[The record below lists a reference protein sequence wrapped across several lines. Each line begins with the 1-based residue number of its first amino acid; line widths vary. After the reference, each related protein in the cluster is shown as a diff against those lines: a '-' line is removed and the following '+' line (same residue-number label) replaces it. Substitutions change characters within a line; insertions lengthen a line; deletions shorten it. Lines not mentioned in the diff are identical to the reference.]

1 MAEQYSVEA
10 VLSAVDKGF
19 GNALDMINDKLDKFD
34 NKVGKTE
41 SSGSKLGSTFK
52 AMALANLAAN
62 AVTKVTGDLNSLV
75 SESIKA
81 SDAMDKF
88 RSTMKF
94 AGLDNSAI
102 EKSAAAVK
110 KYADDTV
117 YDLDVVANTTA
128 QLAANGIK
136 DYDGLT
142 QAAGN
147 LNAVAGGNADTFKS
161 VAMVMTQTASAG
173 KLTGENWRQLSDAIP
188 GASGKIQEAL
198 KKNGAYTGDFRKAL
212 EQGKIS
218 ADEFNQAI
226 MDLGMTDVAKEA
238 ATSTKTIEGAIGN
251 MKAGIVTSIMEI
263 IDAIGKDRITGAITA
278 LGTFITNGLGL
289 LKIIIPPV
297 ISALTWLFDLI
308 NRNQSIVSAMAGA
321 FIGFKAALAIEKGIN
336 AVSAALNAFKA
347 AQKAATLAQAA
358 LNAVMAINPFT
369 IIVLAIS
376 ALVALL
382 IYFWHTNEGFR
393 NAVKAIWDGIKAAFV
408 QAWEAI
414 KAAWTGAAEFFSGI
428 WSGIKSGVQG
438 IVQWIAQTWS
448 GAVAVLKVVWDS
460 ISNAATTAWNFIIQ
474 SIMSVVQ
481 PFINTFVNGWNAL
494 KDGINGVWNG
504 IKSIFQGAWQFIK
517 SVVLGAALLII
528 DVVSGNFS
536 KLKADL
542 QLILDGI
549 KNAFSTVW
557 NGIKTIAVTVV
568 TTLVNLVRNAWEGL
582 KQILTTIWNIL
593 KTSATTI
600 WDGLKSAVLSIT
612 NALVNT
618 AKSVWEG
625 FKNFFYSLL
634 NGVRNTAVNSW
645 NSIRSSVVSIISG
658 LVGAAQNAWYSFR
671 NGVSNLVSSVSSIFY
686 SLRNINLWNAG
697 SAIINGFLNGL
708 RSAWGSVRSFVSG
721 IADWIRD
728 NKGPISYDR
737 KLLIPAGNVIMGGFN
752 EGLENGFKNTMS
764 KIEGITGNIQSRFNI
779 NQSKALNVESNYQGQ
794 SLNINFKLG
803 DRAFKGFV
811 EDINDLN
818 GEMVQLEETYAL

>member
-278 LGTFITNGLGL
+278 LGTFITNGLSL

-308 NRNQSIVSAMAGA
+308 NRNQAIVSAMAGA

-369 IIVLAIS
+369 LIVVAIT

-382 IYFWHTNEGFR
+382 IYLWHTNEGFR
-393 NAVKAIWDGIKAAFV
+393 NAVKAIWEGIKAAFV

-414 KAAWTGAAEFFSGI
+414 KAAWAGAAEFFTGI

-460 ISNAATTAWNFIIQ
+460 ISTAATTAWNFIIQ

-481 PFINTFVNGWNAL
+481 PFINTFVNGWNIL
-494 KDGINGVWNG
+494 KDGINGVWDG
-504 IKSIFQGAWQFIK
+504 IKSIFKGAWEFIK
-517 SVVLGAALLII
+517 SVVLGAALIII
-528 DVVSGNFS
+528 DVVTGNFS

-542 QLILDGI
+542 QLIWDGI
-549 KNAFSTVW
+549 KNAFSSVW

-582 KQILTTIWNIL
+582 KQVLTSIWNVLQTTASTIWN
-593 KTSATTI
+593 A
-600 WDGLKSAVLSIT
+600 LKSAVLSIT

-625 FKNFFYSLL
+625 FRNFFSSLL

-645 NSIRSSVVSIISG
+645 NSIRSSVVSIING

-671 NGVSNLVSSVSSIFY
+671 NGVSNLVSSVSNIFY
-686 SLRNINLWNAG
+686 SLRNINLWGAG

-708 RSAWGSVRSFVSG
+708 RSAWGSVKSFVSG
-721 IADWIRD
+721 IASWIRD

>member
-278 LGTFITNGLGL
+278 LGTFITNGLSL

-308 NRNQSIVSAMAGA
+308 NKNQAIVSAMAGA

-382 IYFWHTNEGFR
+382 IYLWHTNEGFR
-393 NAVKAIWDGIKAAFV
+393 NAVKAIWEGIKAAFV

-414 KAAWTGAAEFFSGI
+414 KAAWAGAAEFFTGI

-448 GAVAVLKVVWDS
+448 GAVAVLKVVWGS
-460 ISNAATTAWNFIIQ
+460 ISTAATTAWNFIIQ

-481 PFINTFVNGWNAL
+481 PFINTFVNGWNIL
-494 KDGINGVWNG
+494 KDGINGVWDG
-504 IKSIFQGAWQFIK
+504 IKSIFKGAWEFIK
-517 SVVLGAALLII
+517 SVVLGAALIII
-528 DVVSGNFS
+528 DVVTGNFS

-542 QLILDGI
+542 QLIWDGI

-568 TTLVNLVRNAWEGL
+568 TTLVSLVKNAWEGL
-582 KQILTTIWNIL
+582 KQVLTTIWNVLQTTASTIWNAL
-593 KTSATTI
+593 KT
-600 WDGLKSAVLSIT
+600 AVLSVT

-625 FKNFFYSLL
+625 FKNFFSSLL
-634 NGVRNTAVNSW
+634 NGVRNTAVNTW

-671 NGVSNLVSSVSSIFY
+671 NGVSNLVSSVSNIFY

-708 RSAWGSVRSFVSG
+708 RSAWGSVRNFVSG

>member
-308 NRNQSIVSAMAGA
+308 NRNQAIVSAMAGA

-474 SIMSVVQ
+474 SIMAVVQ
-481 PFINTFVNGWNAL
+481 PFINTFVSGWNIL

-504 IKSIFQGAWQFIK
+504 IKSIFKGAWEFIK
-517 SVVLGAALLII
+517 SVVLGTALLII
-528 DVVSGNFS
+528 DVVSGNFI

-542 QLILDGI
+542 QLIWDGI
-549 KNAFSTVW
+549 KNSFSTVW

-582 KQILTTIWNIL
+582 KQVLTTIWNIL

-625 FKNFFYSLL
+625 FRNFFSSLL

-708 RSAWGSVRSFVSG
+708 RSAWGSVRNFVSG

>member
-308 NRNQSIVSAMAGA
+308 NRNQAIVSAMAGA

-481 PFINTFVNGWNAL
+481 PFINTFVSGWNIL

-504 IKSIFQGAWQFIK
+504 IKSIFKGAWEFIK

-542 QLILDGI
+542 QLIWDGI
-549 KNAFSTVW
+549 KNAFSSVW

-582 KQILTTIWNIL
+582 KQVLTTIWNVL

-686 SLRNINLWNAG
+686 SLRNINLWSAG

-708 RSAWGSVRSFVSG
+708 RSAWGSVRNFVSG

-752 EGLENGFKNTMS
+752 EGLENGFKTTMS

-779 NQSKALNVESNYQGQ
+779 NQSKALSVESNYQGQ

-803 DRAFKGFV
+803 DRAFKGLV

>member
-308 NRNQSIVSAMAGA
+308 NRNQAIVSAMAGA

-393 NAVKAIWDGIKAAFV
+393 NAVKAIWEGIKAAFV

-414 KAAWTGAAEFFSGI
+414 KAAWAGAAEFFSGI

-481 PFINTFVNGWNAL
+481 PFINTFVNGWSIL

-542 QLILDGI
+542 QLIWDGI
-549 KNAFSTVW
+549 KNAFSSVW

-582 KQILTTIWNIL
+582 KQVLTTIWNIL

-612 NALVNT
+612 NALVNA

-671 NGVSNLVSSVSSIFY
+671 NGVSNLVSSVSNIFY

-708 RSAWGSVRSFVSG
+708 RSAWGSVRNFVSG

>member
-308 NRNQSIVSAMAGA
+308 NRNQAIVSAMAGA

-393 NAVKAIWDGIKAAFV
+393 NAVKAIWEGIKAAFV

-414 KAAWTGAAEFFSGI
+414 KAAWAGAAEFFTGI

-481 PFINTFVNGWNAL
+481 PFINTFVNGWNIL

-504 IKSIFQGAWQFIK
+504 IKSIFKGAWEFIK
-517 SVVLGAALLII
+517 TVVLGAALLII

-542 QLILDGI
+542 QLIWDGI

-582 KQILTTIWNIL
+582 KQVLTTIWNIL

-612 NALVNT
+612 SALVNT

-671 NGVSNLVSSVSSIFY
+671 NGVSNLVSSVSNIFY
-686 SLRNINLWNAG
+686 SLRNINLWSAG

-708 RSAWGSVRSFVSG
+708 RSAWGSVRNFVSG

>member
-308 NRNQSIVSAMAGA
+308 NRNQAVVSAIAGA

-393 NAVKAIWDGIKAAFV
+393 NAVKAIWEGIKAAFV

-414 KAAWTGAAEFFSGI
+414 KAAWAGAAEFFSGI

-481 PFINTFVNGWNAL
+481 PFINTFVNGWSIL

-542 QLILDGI
+542 QLIWDGI
-549 KNAFSTVW
+549 KNAFSSVW

-582 KQILTTIWNIL
+582 KQVLTTIWNVL

-612 NALVNT
+612 SALVNT

-708 RSAWGSVRSFVSG
+708 RSAWGSVRNFVSG

>member
-308 NRNQSIVSAMAGA
+308 NRNQAIVSAMAGA

-393 NAVKAIWDGIKAAFV
+393 NAVKAIWEGIKAAFV

-414 KAAWTGAAEFFSGI
+414 KAAWAGAAEFFTGI

-474 SIMSVVQ
+474 SIMAVVQ
-481 PFINTFVNGWNAL
+481 PFINTFVNGWNIL

-504 IKSIFQGAWQFIK
+504 IKSIFKGAWEFIK
-517 SVVLGAALLII
+517 TVVLGAALLII

-542 QLILDGI
+542 QLIWDGI

-582 KQILTTIWNIL
+582 KQVLTTIWNIL

-612 NALVNT
+612 SALVNT

-671 NGVSNLVSSVSSIFY
+671 NGVSNLVSSVSNIFY
-686 SLRNINLWNAG
+686 SLRNINLWSAG

-708 RSAWGSVRSFVSG
+708 RSAWGSVRNFVSG

>member
-308 NRNQSIVSAMAGA
+308 NRNQAIVSAMAGA

-393 NAVKAIWDGIKAAFV
+393 NAVKAIWEGIKAAFV

-414 KAAWTGAAEFFSGI
+414 KAAWAGAAEFFTGI

-481 PFINTFVNGWNAL
+481 PFINTFVSGWNIL
-494 KDGINGVWNG
+494 KDGINGVWDG
-504 IKSIFQGAWQFIK
+504 IKSIFKGAWEFIK
-517 SVVLGAALLII
+517 SVVLGAALIII

-542 QLILDGI
+542 QLIWDGI

-568 TTLVNLVRNAWEGL
+568 TTLVSLVRNAWEGL
-582 KQILTTIWNIL
+582 KQVLTTIWNVL

-645 NSIRSSVVSIISG
+645 NSIRSSVVSIING

-686 SLRNINLWNAG
+686 SLRNINLWGAG

-708 RSAWGSVRSFVSG
+708 RSAWGSVKSFVSG

-794 SLNINFKLG
+794 SLNISFKLG
-803 DRAFKGFV
+803 DRAFKGLV

>member
-41 SSGSKLGSTFK
+41 SSGSKLSSTFK

-297 ISALTWLFDLI
+297 ITALTWLFDLI
-308 NRNQSIVSAMAGA
+308 NRNQAIVSAMAGA

-382 IYFWHTNEGFR
+382 IYLWHTNEGFR
-393 NAVKAIWDGIKAAFV
+393 NAVKAIWEGIKAAFV

-414 KAAWTGAAEFFSGI
+414 KAAWTGAAEFFTGI

-481 PFINTFVNGWNAL
+481 PFINTFVNGWNIL
-494 KDGINGVWNG
+494 KDGVNGVWDG
-504 IKSIFQGAWQFIK
+504 IKSIFKGAWEFIK
-517 SVVLGAALLII
+517 SVVLGAALIII
-528 DVVSGNFS
+528 DVVTGNFS

-542 QLILDGI
+542 QLIWDGI
-549 KNAFSTVW
+549 KNAFSSVW

-568 TTLVNLVRNAWEGL
+568 TTLVSLVRNAWEGL
-582 KQILTTIWNIL
+582 KQVLTTIWNIL

-686 SLRNINLWNAG
+686 SLRNINLWGAG

-708 RSAWGSVRSFVSG
+708 RSAWGSVKSFVSG
-721 IADWIRD
+721 IASWIRD

-818 GEMVQLEETYAL
+818 GEMVQLEEMYAL

>member
-278 LGTFITNGLGL
+278 LGTFITNGLSL

-308 NRNQSIVSAMAGA
+308 NRNQAVVSAIAGA

-414 KAAWTGAAEFFSGI
+414 KAAWAGAAEFFSGI

-474 SIMSVVQ
+474 SIMAVVQ
-481 PFINTFVNGWNAL
+481 PFINTFVNGWNIL

-504 IKSIFQGAWQFIK
+504 IKSIFKGAWEFIK

-542 QLILDGI
+542 QIIWDGI

-582 KQILTTIWNIL
+582 KQVLTTIWNVL

-612 NALVNT
+612 SALVNT

-708 RSAWGSVRSFVSG
+708 RSAWGSVRNFVSG

-803 DRAFKGFV
+803 DRAFKGLV

-818 GEMVQLEETYAL
+818 GEMVQLEEMYAL

>member
-308 NRNQSIVSAMAGA
+308 NRNQAIVSAMAGA

-393 NAVKAIWDGIKAAFV
+393 NAVKAIWEGIKAAFV

-414 KAAWTGAAEFFSGI
+414 KAAWAGAAEFFSGI

-481 PFINTFVNGWNAL
+481 PFINTFVNGWNIL
-494 KDGINGVWNG
+494 KDGVNGVWDG
-504 IKSIFQGAWQFIK
+504 IKSIFKGAWEFIK
-517 SVVLGAALLII
+517 SVVLGAALIII
-528 DVVSGNFS
+528 DVVTGNFS

-542 QLILDGI
+542 QLIWDGI

-568 TTLVNLVRNAWEGL
+568 TTLVSLVRNAWEGL
-582 KQILTTIWNIL
+582 KQVLTTIWNVL

-625 FKNFFYSLL
+625 FRNFFYSLL

-686 SLRNINLWNAG
+686 SLRNINLWGAG

-708 RSAWGSVRSFVSG
+708 RSAWGSVKSFVSG
-721 IADWIRD
+721 IASWIRD

>member
-308 NRNQSIVSAMAGA
+308 NRNQAIVSAMAGA

-414 KAAWTGAAEFFSGI
+414 KAAWAGAAEFFSGI

-481 PFINTFVNGWNAL
+481 PFINSFVNGWNAL

-528 DVVSGNFS
+528 DVVTGNFS

-542 QLILDGI
+542 QLIWDGI

-568 TTLVNLVRNAWEGL
+568 TTLVSLVRNAWEGL
-582 KQILTTIWNIL
+582 KQVLTTIWNVL

-612 NALVNT
+612 SALVNT

-671 NGVSNLVSSVSSIFY
+671 NGVSNLVSSVSNIFY
-686 SLRNINLWNAG
+686 SLRNINLWSAG

-708 RSAWGSVRSFVSG
+708 RSAWGSVRNFVSG

>member
-94 AGLDNSAI
+94 AGLDKSAI

-308 NRNQSIVSAMAGA
+308 NRNQAIVSAMAGA

-393 NAVKAIWDGIKAAFV
+393 NAVKAIWEGIKAAFV
-408 QAWEAI
+408 QAWEGI

-481 PFINTFVNGWNAL
+481 PFINTFVSGWNIL

-504 IKSIFQGAWQFIK
+504 IKSIFKGAWEFIK

-542 QLILDGI
+542 QLIWDGI

-582 KQILTTIWNIL
+582 KQVLTTIWNIL

-686 SLRNINLWNAG
+686 SLRNINLWSAG

-708 RSAWGSVRSFVSG
+708 RSAWGSVRNFVSG

-803 DRAFKGFV
+803 DRAFKGLV
-811 EDINDLN
+811 QDINDLN

>member
-308 NRNQSIVSAMAGA
+308 NRNQAIVSAMAGA

-393 NAVKAIWDGIKAAFV
+393 NAVKAIWEGIKAAFV

-414 KAAWTGAAEFFSGI
+414 KAAWAGAAEFFTGI

-481 PFINTFVNGWNAL
+481 PFFNTFVSGWDIL
-494 KDGINGVWNG
+494 KDGINGVWDG
-504 IKSIFQGAWQFIK
+504 IKSIFKGAWEFIK
-517 SVVLGAALLII
+517 SVVLGAALIII

-542 QLILDGI
+542 QLIWDGI

-582 KQILTTIWNIL
+582 KQVLTTIWNVL

-612 NALVNT
+612 SALVNT

-671 NGVSNLVSSVSSIFY
+671 NGVSNLVSSVSNIFY

-708 RSAWGSVRSFVSG
+708 RSAWGSVRNFVSG

>member
-308 NRNQSIVSAMAGA
+308 NRNQAIVSAMAGA

-393 NAVKAIWDGIKAAFV
+393 NAVKAIWEGIKAAFV

-414 KAAWTGAAEFFSGI
+414 KAAWAGAAEFFSGI

-481 PFINTFVNGWNAL
+481 PFINTFVNGWSIL

-504 IKSIFQGAWQFIK
+504 IKSIFKGAWEFIK

-542 QLILDGI
+542 QLIWDGI

-582 KQILTTIWNIL
+582 KQVLTTIWNIL

-612 NALVNT
+612 SALVNT

-671 NGVSNLVSSVSSIFY
+671 NGVSNLVSSVSNIFY

-708 RSAWGSVRSFVSG
+708 RSAWGSVRNFVSG

>member
-308 NRNQSIVSAMAGA
+308 NRNQVIVSAMAGA

-414 KAAWTGAAEFFSGI
+414 KAAWAGAAEFFSGI

-460 ISNAATTAWNFIIQ
+460 ISNAATSAWNFIIQ

-481 PFINTFVNGWNAL
+481 PFINTFVNGWSIL

-504 IKSIFQGAWQFIK
+504 IKSIFKGAWEFIK

-542 QLILDGI
+542 QLIWDGI
-549 KNAFSTVW
+549 RNAFSTVW

-582 KQILTTIWNIL
+582 KQVLTTIWNVL

-625 FKNFFYSLL
+625 FKNFFYSLI
-634 NGVRNTAVNSW
+634 NGVRNTAVNTW

-671 NGVSNLVSSVSSIFY
+671 NGVSNLVSSVSNIFY

-708 RSAWGSVRSFVSG
+708 RSAWGSVRNFVSG

-779 NQSKALNVESNYQGQ
+779 NQSKALSVESNYQGQ

>member
-308 NRNQSIVSAMAGA
+308 NRNQAIVSAMAGA

-393 NAVKAIWDGIKAAFV
+393 NAVKAIWEGIKAAFV

-481 PFINTFVNGWNAL
+481 PFINTFVSGWNIL

-504 IKSIFQGAWQFIK
+504 IKSIFKGAWEFIK

-542 QLILDGI
+542 QLIWDGI
-549 KNAFSTVW
+549 KNAFSSVW

-582 KQILTTIWNIL
+582 KQVLTTIWNIL

-612 NALVNT
+612 SALVNT

-671 NGVSNLVSSVSSIFY
+671 NGVSNLVSSVSNIFY
-686 SLRNINLWNAG
+686 SLRNINLWSAG

-708 RSAWGSVRSFVSG
+708 RSAWGSVRNFVSG

>member
-278 LGTFITNGLGL
+278 LGTFITNGLSL

-308 NRNQSIVSAMAGA
+308 NRNQAIVSAMAGA
-321 FIGFKAALAIEKGIN
+321 FIGFKAALAVEKGID
-336 AVSAALNAFKA
+336 AVKKALDGLTLAQAAAK
-347 AQKAATLAQAA
+347 KAQAA
-358 LNAVMAINPFT
+358 LNAIMALNPFT
-369 IIVLAIS
+369 IIVVAIT

-382 IYFWHTNEGFR
+382 IYLWHTNEGFR
-393 NAVKAIWDGIKAAFV
+393 NAVKAIWEGIKAAFV

-481 PFINTFVNGWNAL
+481 PFINTFVSGWNIL

-542 QLILDGI
+542 QIIWDGI
-549 KNAFSTVW
+549 KNAFSSVW

-582 KQILTTIWNIL
+582 KQVLTTIWNVL

-600 WDGLKSAVLSIT
+600 WDGLKSAVINIT

-671 NGVSNLVSSVSSIFY
+671 NGVSNLVSSVSNIFY

-708 RSAWGSVRSFVSG
+708 RSAWGSVRNFVSG

-803 DRAFKGFV
+803 DRAFKGLV

>member
-278 LGTFITNGLGL
+278 LGTFITNGLSL

-308 NRNQSIVSAMAGA
+308 NRNQAIVSAMAGA

-382 IYFWHTNEGFR
+382 IYFWHTNKGFR
-393 NAVKAIWDGIKAAFV
+393 NAVKAIWEGIKAAFV
-408 QAWEAI
+408 QTWEAI
-414 KAAWTGAAEFFSGI
+414 KAAWAGAAEFFSGI

-481 PFINTFVNGWNAL
+481 PFINTFVSGWNIL

-504 IKSIFQGAWQFIK
+504 IKSIFKGAWEFIK

-542 QLILDGI
+542 QLIWDGI
-549 KNAFSTVW
+549 KNAFSSVW

-582 KQILTTIWNIL
+582 KQVLTTIWNVL

-708 RSAWGSVRSFVSG
+708 RSAWGSVRNFVSG

-803 DRAFKGFV
+803 DRAFRGFV

>member
-308 NRNQSIVSAMAGA
+308 NRNQAIVSAMAGA

-414 KAAWTGAAEFFSGI
+414 KAAWAGAAEFFTGI

-474 SIMSVVQ
+474 SIMAVVQ
-481 PFINTFVNGWNAL
+481 PFINTFVNGWNIL

-504 IKSIFQGAWQFIK
+504 IKSIFKGAWEFIK
-517 SVVLGAALLII
+517 SVVLGAALIII

-542 QLILDGI
+542 QLIWDGI
-549 KNAFSTVW
+549 KNAFSSVW

-582 KQILTTIWNIL
+582 KQVLTTIWNVL

-708 RSAWGSVRSFVSG
+708 RSAWGSVRNFVSG

>member
-308 NRNQSIVSAMAGA
+308 NRNQAIVSAMAGA

-414 KAAWTGAAEFFSGI
+414 KAAWAGAAEFFSGI

-438 IVQWIAQTWS
+438 IVQWIAQTWN

-474 SIMSVVQ
+474 SIMAVVQ
-481 PFINTFVNGWNAL
+481 PFINTFVNGWNIL

-504 IKSIFQGAWQFIK
+504 IKSIFKGAWEFIK
-517 SVVLGAALLII
+517 TVVLGAALLII

-542 QLILDGI
+542 QLIWDGI

-582 KQILTTIWNIL
+582 KQVLTTIWNIL

-612 NALVNT
+612 SALVNT

-671 NGVSNLVSSVSSIFY
+671 NGVSNLVSSVSNIFY
-686 SLRNINLWNAG
+686 SLRNINLWSAG

-708 RSAWGSVRSFVSG
+708 RSAWGSVRNFVSG

>member
-308 NRNQSIVSAMAGA
+308 NRNQAIVSAMAGA

-481 PFINTFVNGWNAL
+481 PFINTFVSGWNIL

-504 IKSIFQGAWQFIK
+504 IKSIFQGAWEFIK

-528 DVVSGNFS
+528 DVVTGNFS

-542 QLILDGI
+542 QLIWDGI
-549 KNAFSTVW
+549 KNAFSLVW

-582 KQILTTIWNIL
+582 KQVLTTIWNVL

-671 NGVSNLVSSVSSIFY
+671 NGVSNLVSSVSNIFY
-686 SLRNINLWNAG
+686 SLRNINLWSAG

-708 RSAWGSVRSFVSG
+708 RSAWGSVRNFVSG

>member
-136 DYDGLT
+136 DYNGLT

-278 LGTFITNGLGL
+278 LGTFITNGLSL

-308 NRNQSIVSAMAGA
+308 NRHQVVVSAMASA
-321 FIGFKAALAIEKGIN
+321 FIGFKAALAIDKGIN
-336 AVSAALNAFKA
+336 AVKKALDGL
-347 AQKAATLAQAA
+347 TLAQAA
-358 LNAVMAINPFT
+358 AKKAQAALNVVMNLSPFA
-369 IIVLAIS
+369 IIVVAIT

-382 IYFWHTNEGFR
+382 IYLWHTNEDFR
-393 NAVKAIWDGIKAAFV
+393 NAVKAIWEGIKAAFV
-408 QAWEAI
+408 QAWEGI

-428 WSGIKSGVQG
+428 WSGIKSGVLG

-481 PFINTFVNGWNAL
+481 PFINTFVSGWNIL

-504 IKSIFQGAWQFIK
+504 IKSIFKGAWEFIK

-542 QLILDGI
+542 QLIWDGI

-582 KQILTTIWNIL
+582 KQVLTTIWNIL

-612 NALVNT
+612 SALVNT

-737 KLLIPAGNVIMGGFN
+737 KLLIPAGNVIMSGFN

>member
-278 LGTFITNGLGL
+278 LGTFITNGVGL

-308 NRNQSIVSAMAGA
+308 NRNQAIVSAMAGA

-474 SIMSVVQ
+474 SIMAVVQ
-481 PFINTFVNGWNAL
+481 PFINTFVNGWNIL

-542 QLILDGI
+542 QLIWDGI

-582 KQILTTIWNIL
+582 KQVLTTIWNVL

-612 NALVNT
+612 SALVNT

-671 NGVSNLVSSVSSIFY
+671 NGVSNLVSSVSNIFY
-686 SLRNINLWNAG
+686 SLRNINLWSAG

-708 RSAWGSVRSFVSG
+708 RSAWGSVRNFVSG

-737 KLLIPAGNVIMGGFN
+737 KLLIPAGNVIMSGFN

>member
-308 NRNQSIVSAMAGA
+308 NRNQAIVSAMAGA

-474 SIMSVVQ
+474 SIMAVVQ
-481 PFINTFVNGWNAL
+481 PFINTFVNGWNIL

-542 QLILDGI
+542 QLIWDGI

-582 KQILTTIWNIL
+582 KQVLTTIWNVL

-612 NALVNT
+612 SALVNT

-671 NGVSNLVSSVSSIFY
+671 NGVSNLVSSVSNIFY
-686 SLRNINLWNAG
+686 SLRNINLWSAG

-708 RSAWGSVRSFVSG
+708 RSAWGSVRNFVSG

-737 KLLIPAGNVIMGGFN
+737 KLLIPAGNVIMSGFN

>member
-308 NRNQSIVSAMAGA
+308 NRNQAIVSAMAGA

-414 KAAWTGAAEFFSGI
+414 KAAWAGAAEFFSGI

-474 SIMSVVQ
+474 SIMAVVQ
-481 PFINTFVNGWNAL
+481 PFINTFVNGWNIL

-504 IKSIFQGAWQFIK
+504 IKSIFQGAWEFIK

-528 DVVSGNFS
+528 DVVTGNFS

-542 QLILDGI
+542 QLIWDGI
-549 KNAFSTVW
+549 KNAFSLVW

-582 KQILTTIWNIL
+582 KQVLTTIWNIL

-686 SLRNINLWNAG
+686 SLRNINLWGAG

-708 RSAWGSVRSFVSG
+708 RSAWGSVKSFVSG

-818 GEMVQLEETYAL
+818 GKMVQLEETYAL

>member
-308 NRNQSIVSAMAGA
+308 NRNQAIVSAMAGA

-393 NAVKAIWDGIKAAFV
+393 NAVKAIWEGIKAAFV

-414 KAAWTGAAEFFSGI
+414 KAAWAGAAEFFSGI

-460 ISNAATTAWNFIIQ
+460 ISNAATTAWSFIIQ

-481 PFINTFVNGWNAL
+481 PFINTFVNGWNIL
-494 KDGINGVWNG
+494 KDGVNGVWDG
-504 IKSIFQGAWQFIK
+504 IKSIFKGAWEFIK
-517 SVVLGAALLII
+517 SVVLGAALIII
-528 DVVSGNFS
+528 DVVTGNFS

-542 QLILDGI
+542 QLIWDGI

-582 KQILTTIWNIL
+582 KQVLTTIWNVL

-671 NGVSNLVSSVSSIFY
+671 NGVSNLVSSVSNIFY

-708 RSAWGSVRSFVSG
+708 RSAWGSVRNFVSG

>member
-308 NRNQSIVSAMAGA
+308 NRNQAIVSAMAGA

-393 NAVKAIWDGIKAAFV
+393 NAVKAIWEGIKAAFV

-414 KAAWTGAAEFFSGI
+414 KAAWAGAAEFFTGI

-481 PFINTFVNGWNAL
+481 PFINTFVSGWDIL
-494 KDGINGVWNG
+494 KDGINGVWDG
-504 IKSIFQGAWQFIK
+504 IKSIFKGAWEFIK
-517 SVVLGAALLII
+517 SVVLGAALIII

-542 QLILDGI
+542 QLIWDGI

-582 KQILTTIWNIL
+582 KQVLTTIWNVL

-612 NALVNT
+612 SALVNT

-671 NGVSNLVSSVSSIFY
+671 NGVSNLVSSVSNIFY

-708 RSAWGSVRSFVSG
+708 RSAWGSVRNFVSG

>member
-128 QLAANGIK
+128 QLAANGIN
-136 DYDGLT
+136 DYNGLT

-308 NRNQSIVSAMAGA
+308 NRNQAIVSAMAGA

-393 NAVKAIWDGIKAAFV
+393 NAVKAIWEGIKAAFV

-414 KAAWTGAAEFFSGI
+414 KAAWAGAAEFFSGI
-428 WSGIKSGVQG
+428 WSGIKAGVQG

-474 SIMSVVQ
+474 SIMTVVQ
-481 PFINTFVNGWNAL
+481 PFINTFVNGWNIL

-504 IKSIFQGAWQFIK
+504 IKSIFKGAWEFIK
-517 SVVLGAALLII
+517 SVVLGAALIII
-528 DVVSGNFS
+528 DVVTGNFS
-536 KLKADL
+536 KLKANL
-542 QLILDGI
+542 QLIWDGI

-568 TTLVNLVRNAWEGL
+568 TTLVSLVRNAWEGL
-582 KQILTTIWNIL
+582 KQVLTTIWNVL

-612 NALVNT
+612 SALVNT

-634 NGVRNTAVNSW
+634 NGVRNTAINSW
-645 NSIRSSVVSIISG
+645 NSIRSSVVSIING

-686 SLRNINLWNAG
+686 SLRNINLWGAG

-708 RSAWGSVRSFVSG
+708 RSAWGSVKSFVSG
-721 IADWIRD
+721 IASWIRD

-803 DRAFKGFV
+803 DRAFRGFV

>member
-308 NRNQSIVSAMAGA
+308 NRNQAIVSAMAGA

-369 IIVLAIS
+369 IIVVAIT

-382 IYFWHTNEGFR
+382 IYLWHTNEGFR
-393 NAVKAIWDGIKAAFV
+393 NAVKAIWEGIKAAFV

-414 KAAWTGAAEFFSGI
+414 KAAWAGAAEFFSGI

-448 GAVAVLKVVWDS
+448 GAVDVLKVVWDS
-460 ISNAATTAWNFIIQ
+460 ISTAATTAWNFIIQ

-481 PFINTFVNGWNAL
+481 PFINTFVNGWNIL

-504 IKSIFQGAWQFIK
+504 IKSIFQGAWEFIK

-542 QLILDGI
+542 QLIWDGI
-549 KNAFSTVW
+549 KNAFSSVW

-568 TTLVNLVRNAWEGL
+568 TTLVSLVRNAWEGL

-708 RSAWGSVRSFVSG
+708 RSAWGSVRNFVSG

>member
-308 NRNQSIVSAMAGA
+308 NRNQAIVSAMAGA

-474 SIMSVVQ
+474 SIMAVVQ
-481 PFINTFVNGWNAL
+481 PFINTFVNGWNIL

-504 IKSIFQGAWQFIK
+504 IKSIFKGAWEFIK
-517 SVVLGAALLII
+517 SVVLGAALIII

-542 QLILDGI
+542 QLIWDGI
-549 KNAFSTVW
+549 KNAFSSVW

-582 KQILTTIWNIL
+582 KQVLTTIWNVL

-671 NGVSNLVSSVSSIFY
+671 NGVSNLVSSVSNIFY

>member
-308 NRNQSIVSAMAGA
+308 NRNQAIVSAMAGA

-671 NGVSNLVSSVSSIFY
+671 NGVSNLVSSVSNIFY

>member
-308 NRNQSIVSAMAGA
+308 NRNQAIVSAMAGA

-393 NAVKAIWDGIKAAFV
+393 NAVKAIWEGIKAAFV

-414 KAAWTGAAEFFSGI
+414 KAAWAGAAEFFSGI

-460 ISNAATTAWNFIIQ
+460 ISNAATTAWSFIIQ

-481 PFINTFVNGWNAL
+481 PFINTFVNGWNIL
-494 KDGINGVWNG
+494 KDGVNGVWDG
-504 IKSIFQGAWQFIK
+504 IKSIFKGAWEFIK
-517 SVVLGAALLII
+517 SVVLGAALIII
-528 DVVSGNFS
+528 DVVTGNFS

-542 QLILDGI
+542 QLIWDGI

-568 TTLVNLVRNAWEGL
+568 TTLVSLVRNAWEGL
-582 KQILTTIWNIL
+582 KQVLTTIWNVL

-600 WDGLKSAVLSIT
+600 WDGLKSGVLSIT

-671 NGVSNLVSSVSSIFY
+671 NGVSNLVSSVSNIFY

-708 RSAWGSVRSFVSG
+708 RSAWGSVRNFVSG

>member
-308 NRNQSIVSAMAGA
+308 NRNQAIVSAMAGA

-393 NAVKAIWDGIKAAFV
+393 NAVKAIWEGIKAAFV

-414 KAAWTGAAEFFSGI
+414 KAAWAGAAEFFSGI

-460 ISNAATTAWNFIIQ
+460 ISNAATTAWSFIIQ

-481 PFINTFVNGWNAL
+481 PFINTFVNGWNIL
-494 KDGINGVWNG
+494 KDGVNGVWDG
-504 IKSIFQGAWQFIK
+504 IKSIFKGAWEFIK
-517 SVVLGAALLII
+517 SVVLGAALIII
-528 DVVSGNFS
+528 DVVTGNFS

-542 QLILDGI
+542 QLIWDGI

-568 TTLVNLVRNAWEGL
+568 TTLVSLVRNAWEGL
-582 KQILTTIWNIL
+582 KQVLTTIWNVL

-600 WDGLKSAVLSIT
+600 WDGLKSGVLSIT

-686 SLRNINLWNAG
+686 SLRNINLWGAG

-708 RSAWGSVRSFVSG
+708 RSAWGSVKSFVSG
-721 IADWIRD
+721 IASWIRD

-803 DRAFKGFV
+803 DRAFKSFV

>member
-308 NRNQSIVSAMAGA
+308 NRNQAIVSAMAGA

-393 NAVKAIWDGIKAAFV
+393 NAVKAIWEGIKAAFV

-414 KAAWTGAAEFFSGI
+414 KAAWTGAAEFFTGI

-460 ISNAATTAWNFIIQ
+460 ISNAATIAWNFIIQ

-481 PFINTFVNGWNAL
+481 PFINTFVSGWNIL

-504 IKSIFQGAWQFIK
+504 IKSIFKGAWEFIK

-542 QLILDGI
+542 QLIWDGI
-549 KNAFSTVW
+549 KNAFSSVW

-582 KQILTTIWNIL
+582 KQVLTTIWNVL

-612 NALVNT
+612 NALVNA

-671 NGVSNLVSSVSSIFY
+671 NGVSNLVSSVSNIFY
-686 SLRNINLWNAG
+686 SLRNINLWSAG

-708 RSAWGSVRSFVSG
+708 RSAWGSVKSFVSG
-721 IADWIRD
+721 IASWIRD

>member
-136 DYDGLT
+136 DYNGLT

-308 NRNQSIVSAMAGA
+308 NRNQAIVSAMAGA

-393 NAVKAIWDGIKAAFV
+393 NAVKAIWEGIKAAFV

-414 KAAWTGAAEFFSGI
+414 KAAWAGAAEFFSGI
-428 WSGIKSGVQG
+428 WSGIKAGVQG

-474 SIMSVVQ
+474 SIMTVVQ
-481 PFINTFVNGWNAL
+481 PFINTFVSGWNIL
-494 KDGINGVWNG
+494 KDGINGVWDG
-504 IKSIFQGAWQFIK
+504 IKSIFKGAWEFIK
-517 SVVLGAALLII
+517 SVVLGAALIII

-542 QLILDGI
+542 QLIWDGI

-568 TTLVNLVRNAWEGL
+568 TTLVSLVRNAWEGL
-582 KQILTTIWNIL
+582 KQVLTTIWNVL

-686 SLRNINLWNAG
+686 SLRNINLWGAG
-697 SAIINGFLNGL
+697 NAIINGFLNGL
-708 RSAWGSVRSFVSG
+708 RSAWGSVKSFVSG
-721 IADWIRD
+721 IASWIRD

>member
-278 LGTFITNGLGL
+278 LGTFITNGLSL

-308 NRNQSIVSAMAGA
+308 NRNQAIVSAMAGA
-321 FIGFKAALAIEKGIN
+321 FIGFKAALAVEKGID
-336 AVSAALNAFKA
+336 AVKKALDGLTLAQAAAK
-347 AQKAATLAQAA
+347 KAQAA
-358 LNAVMAINPFT
+358 LNAIMALNPFT
-369 IIVLAIS
+369 IIVVAIT

-382 IYFWHTNEGFR
+382 IYLWHTNEGFR
-393 NAVKAIWDGIKAAFV
+393 NAVKAIWEGIKAAFV

-481 PFINTFVNGWNAL
+481 PFINTFVSGWNIL

-542 QLILDGI
+542 QIIWDGI
-549 KNAFSTVW
+549 KNAFSSVW

-582 KQILTTIWNIL
+582 KQVLTTIWNVL

-600 WDGLKSAVLSIT
+600 WDGLKSAVINIT

-645 NSIRSSVVSIISG
+645 KSIRSSVVSIISG

-671 NGVSNLVSSVSSIFY
+671 NGVSNLVSSVSNIFY

-708 RSAWGSVRSFVSG
+708 RSAWGSVRNFVSG

-803 DRAFKGFV
+803 DRAFKGLV

>member
-136 DYDGLT
+136 DYNGLT

-308 NRNQSIVSAMAGA
+308 NRHQVVVSAMASA
-321 FIGFKAALAIEKGIN
+321 FIGFKAALAIDKGID
-336 AVSAALNAFKA
+336 AVKKALDGL
-347 AQKAATLAQAA
+347 TLAQAA
-358 LNAVMAINPFT
+358 AKKAQAALNVVMNLSPFA
-369 IIVLAIS
+369 IIVVAIT

-382 IYFWHTNEGFR
+382 IYLWHTNEGFR

-414 KAAWTGAAEFFSGI
+414 KAAWAGAAEFFTGI

-481 PFINTFVNGWNAL
+481 PFINTFVSGWNIL

-504 IKSIFQGAWQFIK
+504 IKSIFKGAWEFIK

-542 QLILDGI
+542 QLIWDGI

-582 KQILTTIWNIL
+582 KQVLTTIWNVL

-708 RSAWGSVRSFVSG
+708 RSAWGSVRNFVSG

-803 DRAFKGFV
+803 DRAFKGLV

>member
-136 DYDGLT
+136 DYNGLT

-278 LGTFITNGLGL
+278 LGTFITNGLSL

-308 NRNQSIVSAMAGA
+308 NRNQAIVSAMAGA

-393 NAVKAIWDGIKAAFV
+393 NAVKAIWEGIKAAFV

-414 KAAWTGAAEFFSGI
+414 KAAWTGAAEFFTGI

-474 SIMSVVQ
+474 SIMAVVQ
-481 PFINTFVNGWNAL
+481 PFINTFVNGWNIL

-504 IKSIFQGAWQFIK
+504 IKSIFKGAWEFIK

-542 QLILDGI
+542 QLIWDGI
-549 KNAFSTVW
+549 KNAFSSVW

-671 NGVSNLVSSVSSIFY
+671 NGVSNLVSSVSNIFY
-686 SLRNINLWNAG
+686 SLRNINLWSAG

-708 RSAWGSVRSFVSG
+708 RSAWGSVRNFVSG